1 MANYPQSDRCVV
13 FGNPKTSASQ
23 QTRKIDVLPTRAGV
37 TNKWCASQRR
47 DKHTLFI
54 SAVRC

>member
-1 MANYPQSDRCVV
+1 MTNYPQSDIFVV
-13 FGNPKTSASQ
+13 FRNPKTSASQ

-37 TNKWCASQRR
+37 TNKWCVSQRR

-54 SAVRC
+54 SAVYC